1 MLEGQKGWVK
11 VRYLSFIHDNQRLHE
26 KKHPQIRL
34 LGGKGWGWGESHP
47 AYEMHDFEDTL
58 GYLSVFISWDF
69 AITKYHKLGGLKR
82 EKYCFTVLEARSL
95 KSRCPVPTGLCFF

>member
-1 MLEGQKGWVK
+1 MKRNIPKFGC
-11 VRYLSFIHDNQRLHE
+11 
-26 KKHPQIRL
+26 
-34 LGGKGWGWGESHP
+34 WGEKDAGGQSQP